1 MEKLE
6 VANKELE
13 TARSL
18 VATNY
23 EKAKKFDDLNCELET
38 IKTANLDLTSKEKML
53 TEKLE
58 ETTAIHKGTHLEV
71 TYIATTIL
79 KWGVSSRWLSALWFP
94 VRNSDQMTTEKTHA
108 TLTFF

>member
-58 ETTAIHKGTHLEV
+58 ETTAIHKGKHLTQTFPMVPHAEFGPHDHREDARHFN
-71 TYIATTIL
+71 IFL
-79 KWGVSSRWLSALWFP
+79 KNCA
-94 VRNSDQMTTEKTHA
+94 
-108 TLTFF
+108 